1 MFRAISAVKEVALVY
16 PHEDKPMKEQV
27 TRGQGGPSLMDVLSS
42 LPDPRSAHGRRH
54 PLGAILT
61 LAVCAMLCGA
71 RSLYAISQWGRDHG
85 TEVSHA
91 LGFTRER
98 TPCVSTLHQ
107 VFSRLDREGFE
118 GALGRWVQERGLQP
132 TEAVAVDGK
141 TLRGIHGE
149 QLPGVHLVAAYAHQA
164 GVVVGQ
170 QAVGEKQNELGA
182 LSGLL
187 NQLDLR
193 GRVVT
198 GDALF
203 TQRAVCR
210 KIVRKGGTTS
220 LR

>member
-1 MFRAISAVKEVALVY
+1 MNR
-16 PHEDKPMKEQV
+16 QV
-27 TRGQGGPSLMDVLSS
+27 TKGKGVPPLLDVLSS

-85 TEVSHA
+85 SEMAQA
-91 LGFTRER
+91 LGFTRDR

-107 VFSRLDREGFE
+107 VFSRLDREKFE
-118 GALGRWVQERGLQP
+118 AVLGGWLQQRGLRGA
-132 TEAVAVDGK
+132 EAIAVDGK

-149 QLPGVHLVAAYAHQA
+149 HLPGVHLVAAYAHQP
-164 GVVVGQ
+164 GIVVGQ

-187 NQLDLR
+187 DQLDLR
-193 GRVVT
+193 GRVLT
-198 GDALF
+198 GDAQF
-203 TQRAVCR
+203 TQREISRHV
-210 KIVRKGGTTS
+210 VGKGGTTS
-220 LR
+220 SR